1 MKILASLLFAT
12 ASLVAPMALPTIAIA
27 STDVA
32 LACPADAPE
41 GWKRP
46 GGYCE
51 QRNSLDTIGTEKG
64 NGVSCQNITSI
75 EPMLLTGRV
84 HVAGLIYNPC
94 CLSGAVSP
102 TAGGWVPEEMMRRT
116 DAMDVAINLCN
127 LQ

>member
-12 ASLVAPMALPTIAIA
+12 ASLVAPMALPTLAAA

-64 NGVSCQNITSI
+64 TGASCNFASVAPMRLGVQ
-75 EPMLLTGRV
+75 V
-84 HVAGLIYNPC
+84 HVAEIIYDPC
-94 CLSGAVSP
+94 CRFVSVTP
-102 TAGGWVPEEMMRRT
+102 GTLGWVPDAMMRRT
-116 DAMDVAINLCN
+116 DAVDVAINVCN
-127 LQ
+127 LN

>member
-1 MKILASLLFAT
+1 MKVLVSMLFAVG
-12 ASLVAPMALPTIAIA
+12 SLVAPMALPTLAVA

-64 NGVSCQNITSI
+64 NGVSCMGQASV
-75 EPMLLTGRV
+75 EPLRLGVKLRV
-84 HVAGLIYNPC
+84 AYIIYDPC
-94 CLSGAVSP
+94 CLNVSVTP
-102 TAGGWVPEEMMRRT
+102 GMRGWVPDAMMRRT
-116 DAMDVAINLCN
+116 DAPDVAINVCN
-127 LQ
+127 LN